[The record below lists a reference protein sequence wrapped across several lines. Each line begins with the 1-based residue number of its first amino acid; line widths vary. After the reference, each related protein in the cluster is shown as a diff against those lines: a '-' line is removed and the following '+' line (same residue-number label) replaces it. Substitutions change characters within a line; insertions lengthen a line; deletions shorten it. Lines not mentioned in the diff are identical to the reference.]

1 MWTQNHKLIV
11 YVNIMILFYSWYYS
25 ITVISSAPAT
35 TSAGDAMSILDT
47 ITTLNQEASVRAS
60 SSTEKVRK
68 GQISDESTQL
78 QLEEGVEEMNVVEEG
93 DSSHCERKAE
103 EGIQELS
110 SEVKMEESQDQM
122 DLERESYV
130 EEVKMEEEKPGAQEP
145 MEENKDKALGKTAGK
160 PEEEHSDDVLKSFY
174 QAKQKAKERIK
185 EGRLL
190 SFFKI
195 YHDFINCWGVKS
207 D

>member
-1 MWTQNHKLIV
+1 
-11 YVNIMILFYSWYYS
+11 
-25 ITVISSAPAT
+25 
-35 TSAGDAMSILDT
+35 MSILDT
-47 ITTLNQEASVRAS
+47 ITTLNQKASVRAS

-68 GQISDESTQL
+68 GQISDEFMQL
-78 QLEEGVEEMNVVEEG
+78 QLEEGVEDMNVVEEG
-93 DSSHCERKAE
+93 DSSHSERKTE

-122 DLERESYV
+122 DLGRESFV
-130 EEVKMEEEKPGAQEP
+130 EEVKMEEEKSGAQEP

-160 PEEEHSDDVLKSFY
+160 PEEEHGDDVLKSVY

-190 SFFKI
+190 SFF
-195 YHDFINCWGVKS
+195 FI
-207 D
+207 

>member
-1 MWTQNHKLIV
+1 M
-11 YVNIMILFYSWYYS
+11 
-25 ITVISSAPAT
+25 ISSAPAT